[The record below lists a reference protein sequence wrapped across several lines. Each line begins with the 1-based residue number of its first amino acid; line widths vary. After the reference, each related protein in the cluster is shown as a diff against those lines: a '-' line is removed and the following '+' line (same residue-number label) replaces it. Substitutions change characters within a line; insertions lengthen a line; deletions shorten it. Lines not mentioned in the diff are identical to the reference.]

1 MIPAHHSANHRARG
15 WPGMSMLTSTNR
27 NDLQKIVVLNPKGG
41 CGKTTLATN
50 IASYFA
56 IKGSS
61 PALLDC
67 DPQGYSMRWIER
79 RHRSLAAVHGIC
91 AHKKTMQAVP
101 SWHLRVPQETSR
113 LIIDTPAAIENPDL
127 FDLTYDASNILI
139 PVMPSAI
146 DIRYAARF
154 IAELLLVTRID
165 RRNRQLGVVATR
177 TRKNTKS
184 LIQLMRFLT
193 SLQIPLIASIR
204 DSQNFVYAAG
214 NGIGIYEMPMHKVRD
229 DIQQFAPIVSWLEA
243 WRPPLPSLSPLPPR
257 RAPEPFL
264 DKPLH

>member
-1 MIPAHHSANHRARG
+1 MT
-15 WPGMSMLTSTNR
+15 MLTSTNR

-41 CGKTTLATN
+41 CGKTTIATN

-56 IKGSS
+56 VKGSS

-79 RHRSLAAVHGIC
+79 RRSSLAPVHGIC

-101 SWHLRVPQETSR
+101 SWHLRVPQETRR

-146 DIRYAARF
+146 DTRFAARF

-165 RRNRQLGVVATR
+165 RRNRQLGVVANR
-177 TRKNTKS
+177 TRRNTRS
-184 LIQLMRFLT
+184 LMQLMRFLT
-193 SLQIPLIASIR
+193 SLQIPLIATVR
-204 DSQNFVYAAG
+204 DSQNFVFAAD
-214 NGIGIYEMPMHKVRD
+214 NGIGIYEMPPHRVRD
-229 DIQQFAPIVSWLEA
+229 DIEQFAPIVAWLEA
-243 WRPPLPSLSPLPPR
+243 WQPPLPSLSPLPPR
-257 RAPEPFL
+257 RPAEPFL

>member
-1 MIPAHHSANHRARG
+1 MIPATRPAKG
-15 WPGMSMLTSTNR
+15 WPGMTMLTSTNR
-27 NDLQKIVVLNPKGG
+27 NGLQKIVVLNPKGG
-41 CGKTTLATN
+41 CGKTTIATN

-56 IKGSS
+56 VKGSF

-79 RHRSLAAVHGIC
+79 RHSSLPPVHGIC

-101 SWHLRVPQETSR
+101 SWHLRVPQETTR

-146 DIRYAARF
+146 DIRYATRF

-165 RRNRQLGVVATR
+165 RRNRQLAVVATR

-193 SLQIPLIASIR
+193 SLQIPLIAVLR

-214 NGIGIYEMPMHKVRD
+214 NGIGIYEMPAHKVRD
-229 DIQQFAPIVSWLEA
+229 DIREFAPIVTWLEG
-243 WRPPLPSLSPLPPR
+243 WRPVLPSLSPLPQR
-257 RAPEPFL
+257 RPAEPIL
-264 DKPLH
+264 NKPLH

>member
-1 MIPAHHSANHRARG
+1 MT
-15 WPGMSMLTSTNR
+15 MLTSTNR

-41 CGKTTLATN
+41 CGKSTIATN

-56 IKGSS
+56 ISGDS

-67 DPQGYSMRWIER
+67 DPQGYSLRWIEKR
-79 RHRSLAAVHGIC
+79 RTNRAPVHGIC

-101 SWHLRVPQETSR
+101 SWHLRVPRETTR

-146 DIRYAARF
+146 DTRYAARF
-154 IAELLLVTRID
+154 IADLLLVTRID
-165 RRNRQLGVVATR
+165 RRNRQLGVIANR
-177 TRKNTKS
+177 TRKNTRS
-184 LIQLMRFLT
+184 LVQLMRFLT
-193 SLQIPLIASIR
+193 SLQIPLIATLR
-204 DSQNFVYAAG
+204 DSQNFVFAAEH
-214 NGIGIYEMPMHKVRD
+214 GIGIYEMPMHRVRE
-229 DIQQFAPIVSWLEA
+229 DIEQFAPIVDWLET
-243 WRPPLPSLSPLPPR
+243 WRPPLPSLSPLPPHR
-257 RAPEPFL
+257 PADPFL